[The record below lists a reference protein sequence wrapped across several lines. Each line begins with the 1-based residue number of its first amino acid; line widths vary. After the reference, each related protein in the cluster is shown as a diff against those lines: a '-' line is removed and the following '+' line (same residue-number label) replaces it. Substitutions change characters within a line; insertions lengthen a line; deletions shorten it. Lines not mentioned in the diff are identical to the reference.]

1 MLTNKLKPVT
11 LAKEVAMEAP
21 ERDNSPRWPTN
32 MIEMRLREY
41 CRRETHMRG
50 PANHNCFCVSSNT
63 PSPSPS
69 PFSCEIILIR
79 GDFMWSSS
87 SLPIWSVI
95 FVCGYRVI
103 QICFHYFPFIRLL
116 LLFISIKIRR
126 ITLIYVSKNLPFKSQ
141 VTHKLLENSNFC
153 NHINYYWKRK
163 KQENIG
169 SKTQLV
175 LSQLFAFIR
184 FALWTHWVTCFDKKC
199 ETEARLNSI
208 NFFQQFIEFYKTRLR
223 LA

>member
-1 MLTNKLKPVT
+1 M
-11 LAKEVAMEAP
+11 
-21 ERDNSPRWPTN
+21 
-32 MIEMRLREY
+32 
-41 CRRETHMRG
+41 
-50 PANHNCFCVSSNT
+50 
-63 PSPSPS
+63 
-69 PFSCEIILIR
+69 ILIFSPHLISNIR
-79 GDFMWSSS
+79 VRIQSDTNLL
-87 SLPIWSVI
+87 SLLSFYKA
-95 FVCGYRVI
+95 FVA
-103 QICFHYFPFIRLL
+103 
-116 LLFISIKIRR
+116 FISIKIRR

-153 NHINYYWKRK
+153 NHINYYWKQK

-208 NFFQQFIEFYKTRLR
+208 NFFQQFIEFYIKLDYDSRKTH
-223 LA
+223 